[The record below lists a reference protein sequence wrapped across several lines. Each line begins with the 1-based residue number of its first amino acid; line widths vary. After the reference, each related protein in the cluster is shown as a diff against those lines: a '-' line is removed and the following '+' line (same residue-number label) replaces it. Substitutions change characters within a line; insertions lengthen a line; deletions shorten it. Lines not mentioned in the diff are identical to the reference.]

1 MQELLFIFAKT
12 VSLVLDIV
20 SISMLIRMILPFFVD
35 PEENKLYL
43 VTCYVTEPFI
53 APVRAIMVR
62 FNIGQDSPIDWAFS
76 ITYILIW
83 LVGNLLPSI

>member
-1 MQELLFIFAKT
+1 MQEVLYIFAKT

-20 SISMLIRMILPFFVD
+20 SISMIIRMILPFFVD

-43 VTCYVTEPFI
+43 VICYVTEPFI
-53 APVRAIMVR
+53 APVRAVMVR

-83 LVGNLLPSI
+83 LVGSLLPSI